1 MIEYLKVIGIG
12 KKGSKD
18 LTLNQAYEAEKM
30 ILDGGATDI
39 QTGAF
44 WSVIRYKYA
53 SIEELKGFLKANMEN
68 NDFIETDMK
77 PLDIAINYDGKNRTV
92 HILPASI
99 FIASGAGAYMS
110 GHGAEDVPAKYGV
123 PYFKILEFMGCKTP
137 ESKDIIIKTL
147 EKAGFGFYHQRL
159 FNKKL
164 YGILP
169 KRREFGLR
177 TYHNTIERMLNP
189 FRTDKVITGVSHPP
203 YIFKYFE
210 IGRFAGFERIT
221 VFKSLEGGVEP
232 FPNHETKISLNDKNI
247 VVYPEGVVKE
257 FILRKISP
265 EENAKICLSILKNED
280 RKYTNFALLTSGI
293 LLMAYG
299 ITENLDEAV
308 SLSEESLK
316 SGKAYEKFKIY
327 AQITGEG

>member
-1 MIEYLKVIGIG
+1 MIEYLKIIGIG
-12 KKGSKD
+12 KKGAKD

-30 ILDGGATDI
+30 ILNGKATDI

-68 NDFIETDMK
+68 NDFLEVDIK

-92 HILPASI
+92 HILPAAI
-99 FIASGAGAYMS
+99 FIASGGGAFIS
-110 GHGAEDVPAKYGV
+110 GHGAEDVPAKYGI
-123 PYFKILEFMGCKTP
+123 PYYKILESMGCKTP
-137 ESKDIIIKTL
+137 EKKDTILKSL

-164 YGILP
+164 YGLLP

-189 FRTDKVITGVSHPP
+189 FKTDKVVTGVSHPP

-210 IGRFAGFERIT
+210 IGKFAGFKRIT

-232 FPNHETKISLNDKNI
+232 FPNHETKIFLNDENFVI
-247 VVYPEGVVKE
+247 YPEGVIKE
-257 FILRKISP
+257 FILRRISP
-265 EENAKICLSILKNED
+265 DENGKICISILKNED
-280 RKYTNFALLTSGI
+280 KKFTDFALLTAGI
-293 LLMAYG
+293 LLLAYG
-299 ITENLDEAV
+299 VVQNFDEAL
-308 SLSEESLK
+308 SLAEDSLR
-316 SGKAYEKFKIY
+316 SGKAYDKFRKY
-327 AQITGEG
+327 VQITEEE

>member
-1 MIEYLKVIGIG
+1 MLEYLKIIGIG
-12 KKGSKD
+12 KKGAVD
-18 LTLNQAYEAEKM
+18 LTVDQAYEAEKM
-30 ILDGGATDI
+30 ILDGKATDI

-68 NDFIETDMK
+68 NDFLETGIK

-99 FIASGAGAYMS
+99 FIASGAGAYIS
-110 GHGAEDVPAKYGV
+110 GHGAEDVPAKYGT
-123 PYFKILEFMGCKTP
+123 PYHRILELMGCKTP
-137 ESKDIIIKTL
+137 QSKETILKSL
-147 EKAGFGFYHQRL
+147 EVSGFGFYHQRL

-164 YGILP
+164 YDILP

-189 FRTDKVITGVSHPP
+189 FKTDKVITGVSHPP

-210 IGRFAGFERIT
+210 IGKFAGFKRIT

-232 FPNHETKISLNDKNI
+232 FPNHETKIFLGDNEVI
-247 VVYPEGVVKE
+247 VYPEGVIKE
-257 FILRKISP
+257 FILRRIST
-265 EENAKICLSILKNED
+265 EENAEICLSILKNED
-280 RKYTNFALLTSGI
+280 QKYTNFALLTAGI
-293 LLMAYG
+293 LLIGYG
-299 ITENLDEAV
+299 LTDKLDEAL
-308 SLSEESLK
+308 SLAEESLK
-316 SGKAYEKFKIY
+316 SGKALEKFKMY
-327 AQITGEG
+327 AKITGEG